1 MPEAVQ
7 MVRDCIPDIETVDW
21 QDDGSLSTLFT
32 DAQIQTYLDINGG
45 NVKRAAAQACRALAV
60 SEALISKVIKT
71 EDLQTD
77 GAKVAMALRAVAR
90 DLDDSA
96 DNDDDREGAEGFDI
110 VPFYPRPP
118 NRWPR

>member
-1 MPEAVQ
+1 M
-7 MVRDCIPDIETVDW
+7 
-21 QDDGSLSTLFT
+21 
-32 DAQIQTYLDINGG
+32 
-45 NVKRAAAQACRALAV
+45 

-118 NRWPR
+118 SRWPR

>member
-1 MPEAVQ
+1 

-32 DAQIQTYLDINGG
+32 DAQIETYLAVNGG

-90 DLDDSA
+90 DLDESA
-96 DNDDDREGAEGFDI
+96 DNDDDREGAEYFDI
-110 VPFYPRPP
+110 VPYYPRPP
-118 NRWPR
+118 IRWPR